1 MNSRPAGSLLDSLS
15 QVPDPRGLQG
25 RRHPLAAMLAAV
37 VCAVLCG
44 ARGYAA
50 IAEWIAAQPVAVWH
64 LLGFSRRPPTRN
76 CFRDLLLVLS
86 PESVEEALGQWI
98 IQVLDETAMQAVA
111 LDGKALC
118 GTMQPYGRVIQLLAA
133 LDQQTGCVLS
143 QQHVPGTT
151 NEHKTALE
159 LLRRLV
165 LEGRIITGDAAFC
178 QRDVCQEIIDGGGHY
193 LLSVKENQPELLRE
207 IASELAADDAAF
219 SPLPAASAW

>member
-1 MNSRPAGSLLDSLS
+1 
-15 QVPDPRGLQG
+15 
-25 RRHPLAAMLAAV
+25 MLAAV

-50 IAEWIAAQPVAVWH
+50 IAEWIAAQPVDVWH
-64 LLGFSRRPPTRN
+64 LLGFTRRPPTRN
-76 CFRDLLLVLS
+76 CFRDLLLVLC
-86 PESVEEALGQWI
+86 PEAVEEALGRWI
-98 IQVLDETAMQAVA
+98 AQGLEAPLDETVLQAVA

-159 LLRRLV
+159 LLKGLV

-193 LLSVKENQPELLRE
+193 VLSVKENQPELLRE
-207 IASELAADDAAF
+207 IASELAAEDAAF